1 MRWNELVPNK
11 RAVMGKKKKKNTVQQ
26 ELNKILVESRE
37 NSEDGTKVEKT
48 AKMER
53 NAYSTA

>member
-11 RAVMGKKKKKNTVQQ
+11 RAVMGKKEKNTVQH